1 MKYVFTFLFLA
12 GCLMGSANPGDTT
25 VVQTFTFEEQ
35 NNPNTAY
42 DSPGRR
48 WFTFPDDNTSYR
60 KVLMYHK
67 LKCFEDGGAG
77 GLAFPCGEWD
87 YLTYNYLFEHTGE
100 LDSTAL
106 QHPFYLLDNQ
116 DFESADLIETPRYN
130 FLTLQYDALDIQAI
144 ANINDYQVGSAD
156 GDSPN
161 VFKADETQHRYQAI
175 YTAAELANAGLSA
188 GDINRISF
196 PVVSGG
202 VMDFVRVKLG
212 ARTGFSFNGF
222 DNGTFTTVFEG
233 DLTLTPGNQTIDL
246 TTAFNWDGVSDI
258 LVDISSLNSDLA
270 QNILIDAESSLNQ
283 AIASGGSNES
293 FMRFNWN
300 DEIKVPASVFSTID
314 DAVTISF
321 WLRGDANFQ
330 PENGTV
336 FEGVNATNNRV
347 LNSHLPWSNSRVYWD
362 AGWDA
367 GYDRIDKAATEADF
381 EAEWNHWA
389 FTKDNVTG
397 DMKIYLNGVLWHSGT
412 GFDNPMSGIV
422 KFSIGAATSW
432 SNFYRGDIDE
442 FRIFN
447 VALSE
452 GEIASS
458 LATDIDAAHP
468 LYSQMVLNYTFDH
481 PFGTEAIDLSASA
494 ANGTLAG
501 SPQQKLYMP
510 WELSNT
516 YAMLNERAVL
526 SFGHADYTAS
536 VVPSSANIP
545 MLAEYSILTEW
556 EVTTNDV
563 DIVSA
568 TAYWLPGDVLYYY
581 ENGEVYDTVQDTNPT
596 ETFTNDVL
604 DYFGAPFE
612 VINRFEL
619 GRFITPYGIQ
629 LDLED
634 GWTWVFD
641 VTDYEQLLHGEVE
654 LEAGNWQELLD
665 LKFVFIEGTAPRDV
679 KRIETLWR
687 GSFGLS
693 TFEEQ
698 VGVKTVDVLDGETM
712 FRLKTR
718 ASGHGFGTG
727 NNCAEFCFN
736 QHKVKVNGTQQW
748 AWEIMQECADNPL
761 YPQGGTW
768 IYDRAAW
775 CPGAPV
781 ATQDLELTPFV
792 SGDQFDVDYDITY
805 DPYGNY
811 VFEGQIVAYGDMN
824 HQNDVEL
831 DWIISPSDWKI
842 NSRVNPI
849 CDEPV
854 VRIENAGAQTLT
866 SCVIT
871 YNAGGSDESMTWT
884 GSLEPFQTEDV
895 TLEISDPAFWSG
907 SPDDVQL
914 FTVSVSSPNGV
925 ADENEANNTGTST
938 FNRPPVYSY
947 GTGPD
952 DDNRLIIWTK
962 TNNAPWETEVR
973 IETLDGDVVFFRDDY
988 STANTNYRDTIQLN
1002 AGCYKAIL
1010 SDSGED
1016 GLSFFANNDGNG
1028 FCRFKKVAGANFI
1041 AFEPDFGKEII
1052 HYFQFETGLTSVEEW
1067 VAEKPFLTVYPNPGN
1082 NEMMVKTGRWKN
1094 DLLWTLFDVNGQAVT
1109 AGSHRLNSGDFFS
1122 VNTRE
1127 LAAGL
1132 YFLVV
1137 DDGETRGSSRW
1148 MKE

>member
-1 MKYVFTFLFLA
+1 
-12 GCLMGSANPGDTT
+12 
-25 VVQTFTFEEQ
+25 
-35 NNPNTAY
+35 
-42 DSPGRR
+42 
-48 WFTFPDDNTSYR
+48 
-60 KVLMYHK
+60 MYHK

-106 QHPFYLLDNQ
+106 EHPFYLLDNQ
-116 DFESADLIETPRYN
+116 DFETVDLIGIPRYN
-130 FLTLQYDALDIQAI
+130 FLTLPFESLNIQGVE
-144 ANINDYQVGSAD
+144 NINDFQIGLSD
-156 GDSPN
+156 GQSGDVFNGQDS
-161 VFKADETQHRYQAI
+161 QHRYQAV
-175 YTAAELANAGLSA
+175 YSAAELSAAGLTA
-188 GDINRISF
+188 GDINRISL
-196 PVVSGG
+196 PVVAGG
-202 VMDFVRVKLG
+202 FMDFVRIKLG
-212 ARTGFSFNGF
+212 ARNNFSFNGV

-233 DLTLTPGNQTIDL
+233 DLSLAAGNETIALTS
-246 TTAFNWDGVSDI
+246 AFSWDGVSDI
-258 LVDISSLNSDLA
+258 LVDVSSFNSDLS
-270 QNILIDAESSLNQ
+270 QNIITESETASNL
-283 AIASGGSNES
+283 ALASGGSNES
-293 FMRFNWN
+293 YMRFNWN

-314 DAVTISF
+314 DAITISF
-321 WLRGDANFQ
+321 WLRGDAASQ
-330 PENGTV
+330 PQDGTV
-336 FEGVNATNNRV
+336 FEGVDASNNRV
-347 LNSHLPWSNSRVYWD
+347 LNSHLPWSNARVYWD

-367 GYDRIDKAATEADF
+367 GYDRIDKAASESNF
-381 EAEWNHWA
+381 EGVWNHWA
-389 FTKDNVTG
+389 FTKDIASG
-397 DMKIYLNGVLWHSGT
+397 EMKIYLNGTLWHSGT
-412 GFDNPMSGIV
+412 SFDNPMSGIV

-432 SNFYRGDIDE
+432 SNFYNGDIDE

-447 VALSE
+447 TALSQA
-452 GEIASS
+452 EIANS
-458 LATDIDAAHP
+458 LTADIDNSHP
-468 LYSQMVLNYTFDH
+468 LYNQMVLNYTFDQ
-481 PFGTEAIDLSASA
+481 PFGTEAIDYSASQ
-494 ANGTLAG
+494 ANGVLAG
-501 SPQQKLYMP
+501 SPQQMQYMP

-516 YAMLNERAVL
+516 YTMLNDRMVL
-526 SFGHADYTAS
+526 SFGHADYT
-536 VVPSSANIP
+536 SSLVSNSTNIP
-545 MLAEYSILTEW
+545 MLAQYSILTEW
-556 EVTTNDV
+556 EVANNDV
-563 DIVSA
+563 FIAESS
-568 TAYWLPGDVLYYY
+568 AYWLPGNILYFY
-581 ENGEVYDTVQDTNPT
+581 ENGEVYDEVQDSNTIS
-596 ETFTNDVL
+596 TFTNATL
-604 DYFGAPFE
+604 SYYGAPFE
-612 VINRFEL
+612 IVNRFEL

-641 VTDYEQLLHGEVE
+641 VTDYESLLHGEVE

-693 TFEEQ
+693 TFEDQ
-698 VGVKTVDVLDGETM
+698 VGVRTVSVLDGEEM

-792 SGDQFDVDYDITY
+792 SGDEFDVDYDITY

-811 VFEGQIVAYGDMN
+811 VFEGQIVAYGPMN

-854 VRIENAGAQTLT
+854 IRIENAGAQTLN

-871 YNAGGSDESMTWT
+871 YNAGGSDESMVWN
-884 GSLEPFQTEDV
+884 GSLEPFQTADV
-895 TLEISDPAFWSG
+895 SLEVSDPAFWSG
-907 SPDDVQL
+907 NPDEVQI
-914 FTVSVSSPNGV
+914 FTVSVSMPNGV
-925 ADENEANNTGTST
+925 VDENEANNTGSST
-938 FNRPPVYSY
+938 FNRPPVYTY
-947 GTGPD
+947 GTGAD

-962 TNNAPWETEVR
+962 TNNAPWETAVQ
-973 IETLDGDVVFFRDDY
+973 IETLDGNVVFFRDDY
-988 STANTNYRDTIQLN
+988 NTANTNYRDTIQLN

-1052 HYFQFETGLTSVEEW
+1052 HYFQFETGLTAVEEL
-1067 VAEKPFLTVYPNPGN
+1067 EIEQPFLTVYPNPGS
-1082 NEMMVKTGRWKN
+1082 NEMMIKTGRWN
-1094 DLLWTLFDVNGQAVT
+1094 DDLLWTLFDVNGKAVK
-1109 AGSHRLNSGDFFS
+1109 AGNHFLKNGNTFS
-1122 VNTRE
+1122 IDTQE
-1127 LAAGL
+1127 LSSGL
-1132 YFLVV
+1132 YLLIV
-1137 DDGETRGSSRW
+1137 DDGKSQINSRW